1 MVVASLAALELVNG
15 GTVNLDILVKSPKL
29 SSLDNRRL
37 LGVNT

>member
-29 SSLDNRRL
+29 QSSALQTT
-37 LGVNT
+37 GGS